1 MKPLVIV
8 ESPTKAKTI
17 LGFLGKD
24 FKVFASMGH
33 LIDLPKRKM
42 GVNIEENFKP
52 CYVVISNKK
61 KILKELK
68 KEFLNSDKIYLA
80 TDPDR
85 EGEAIGWHIKNR
97 LGQNKEFLR
106 VIFHEITPTAIK
118 EAFLRPT
125 QIDLNKVFAQQAR
138 RILDRIVG
146 YLLSPLLWRKI
157 ASGLSAGRV
166 QSVALRLIVE
176 REREIEKFIPKEYWE
191 IEVELKKPKI
201 KGQRLK
207 IKTFPARLEKID
219 GKKVEIKDKGKADEV
234 VEDLKDKEYK
244 VLNIQERE
252 EKRYPPPPFIT
263 STLQQEAFNKL
274 RFTASKTMVLAQQ
287 LYEGIEIE
295 KEKAVGLITY
305 MRTDSV
311 NISESALKE
320 VRQFIE
326 DEFGKDFLPLN
337 PNIYKLKKSAQAAH
351 EAIRPTSVRRRP
363 EDIKEFLSE
372 DQYLLYGLIYKR
384 FIASQMKPAIFSE
397 TTVDIEADKY
407 LLRATGIREIFKGFR
422 IIYDT
427 GFSEKILPPLEKGEN
442 LELVRI
448 LPSQHFTKPPPRFS
462 DSSLIKILEE
472 NGIGRP
478 STYAPILQTIVQRN
492 YVSRQKGY
500 FYPTELGIKVNDL
513 LVNYFSKIVDV
524 EFTAKLEEELDYV
537 EEGKV
542 DWMKVL
548 NDFYFPFKKD
558 LDLAHNSI
566 KKEVVSTDKVCE
578 KCGKQMV
585 IRWAKY
591 GKFLGCSGFPECKNK
606 RPLTTGI
613 KCPNLGCDGE
623 LIKRH
628 SKKGI
633 FYGCTNYPEC
643 KYITEK
649 LS

>member
-17 LGFLGKD
+17 SGFLEKD

-33 LIDLPKRKM
+33 LIDLPKKKM
-42 GVNIEENFKP
+42 GVDIEENFKP
-52 CYVVISNKK
+52 HYVVISKKK
-61 KILKELK
+61 KILRELK
-68 KEFLNSDKIYLA
+68 KESIDSDKIYLA

-97 LGQNKEFLR
+97 LDQNKEFLR

-118 EAFLRPT
+118 EAFSKPV

-146 YLLSPLLWRKI
+146 YLLSPLLWRKV

-166 QSVALRLIVE
+166 QSVALRIIVE
-176 REREIEKFIPKEYWE
+176 REREIEKFVPKEYWE
-191 IEVELKKPKI
+191 IEVELRKSKI
-201 KGQRLK
+201 KDQRSK
-207 IKTFPARLEKID
+207 IRTFLAGLEKIG
-219 GKKVEIKDKGKADEV
+219 GKKVEIKNKGEADEI

-252 EKRYPPPPFIT
+252 GKRYPLPPFIT

-274 RFTASKTMVLAQQ
+274 RFTANKTMVLAQQ
-287 LYEGIEIE
+287 LYEGIEIG

-305 MRTDSV
+305 MRTDSPK
-311 NISESALKE
+311 ISDSALKE

-326 DEFGKDFLPLN
+326 DKFGKEFLPQK
-337 PNIYKLKKSAQAAH
+337 PNIYKLKRSAQAAH
-351 EAIRPTSVRRRP
+351 EAIRPTSAKRRP
-363 EDIKEFLSE
+363 EDIKEFLTE
-372 DQYLLYGLIYKR
+372 DQFRLYGLIYKR
-384 FIASQMKPAIFSE
+384 FIASQMKPAIFLE
-397 TTVDIEADKY
+397 TTVNIEADKY
-407 LLRATGIREIFKGFR
+407 LFRATGAREIFKGFR

-427 GFSEKILPPLEKGEN
+427 EFSEKILPPLEKGEV
-442 LELVRI
+442 LELIGI

-462 DSSLIKILEE
+462 DSSLIKTLEDK
-472 NGIGRP
+472 GIGRP
-478 STYAPILQTIVQRN
+478 STYAPTLQTIVQRN
-492 YVSRQKGY
+492 YASRQKGY

-513 LVNYFSKIVDV
+513 LVNYFSKVIDV
-524 EFTAKLEEELDYV
+524 EFTAKMEEELDYV

-542 DWMKVL
+542 DWTKIL
-548 NDFYFPFKKD
+548 NDFYPPFKKD
-558 LDLAHNSI
+558 LDFAHNSI
-566 KKEVVSTDKVCE
+566 KKEVISTDKVCE
-578 KCGKQMV
+578 KCGRLMV

-591 GKFLGCSGFPECKNK
+591 GKFLSCSGFPECKNK
-606 RPLTTGI
+606 KSLTTGI

-623 LIKRH
+623 LVERR

-633 FYGCTNYPEC
+633 FYGCTNYPNC